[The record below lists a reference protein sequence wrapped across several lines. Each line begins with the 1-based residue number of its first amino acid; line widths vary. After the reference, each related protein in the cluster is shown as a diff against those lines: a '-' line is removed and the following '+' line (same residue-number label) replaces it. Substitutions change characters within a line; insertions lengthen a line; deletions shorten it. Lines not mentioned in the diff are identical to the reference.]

1 MAADEV
7 NTAIITHRS
16 TYGATTGATLT
27 SKITKKNIF
36 AGTLSE
42 KKTFPNYVKIRYLVA
57 VTEDGSR

>member
-27 SKITKKNIF
+27 SKITKKKYFCRNIV
-36 AGTLSE
+36 G
-42 KKTFPNYVKIRYLVA
+42 KKNI
-57 VTEDGSR
+57 S